1 MLTLRVHAARVVA
14 GGTAESGVELT
25 VLDGYVFYYVAA
37 VCIGATHK
45 ALVSTEGQSMTVVN
59 TVALLAV
66 PSASS
71 LADDRLIK
79 GFLS

>member
-14 GGTAESGVELT
+14 GELPESGMELT

-37 VCIGATHK
+37 VCIGAAHK
-45 ALVSTEGQSMTVVN
+45 SARQHRR
-59 TVALLAV
+59 AV
-66 PSASS
+66 HDGSKYCCIIGGASASS